1 VTTILVTGASTG
13 IGYATALR
21 LSKNATVFAG
31 VRSESD
37 YAAMGALGE
46 NIVPVYLEVTD
57 RDSIARAKTTIAEKT
72 GGRLDALV
80 NNAGIVVAGPLELIE
95 PEQFERQFAVNVMG
109 PLYVSQ
115 AFLPMIRAA
124 KGRIVTIGSIGGK
137 MSMPYV
143 GPYSASKFAIEA
155 MTDALRIEMLPFGV
169 KVILIEPGAIKT
181 PLWQR
186 TQAAGKA
193 TAERLSP
200 EGLALY
206 GEPIRKMQAFSSKIE
221 DGAIGPERVAEVIE
235 RALTARSPQA
245 RYVVGTDA
253 RVQLVIARLP
263 EAIRD
268 RLIGSLLARA

>member
-193 TAERLSP
+193 TVAGAR
-200 EGLALY
+200 Y
-206 GEPIRKMQAFSSKIE
+206 GTI
-221 DGAIGPERVAEVIE
+221 
-235 RALTARSPQA
+235 ARSFSASTTTTWAVRMSMRRSSQK
-245 RYVVGTDA
+245 RLRVRLTVSRVVP
-253 RVQLVIARLP
+253 IMF
-263 EAIRD
+263 AI
-268 RLIGSLLARA
+268 S